1 MEKTVQNRV
10 TNVENAVYE
19 VANELLKAYNQGTFS
34 VGGLLMDLEGNVLY
48 KQHNNVITDNLIHD
62 PTAHGERQMV
72 DWYFENKATLSLP
85 EPENIILVTSL
96 DPCVMCTGSI
106 LQAGFARVIVSAL
119 DSHAGINYDMSA
131 TFPALSGTA
140 MQLEAQQRFA
150 YPKVH
155 SSTKMFERKATSADI
170 SCSFKADT
178 TIDEQAYASTSITLS
193 ATLGTTIVSAL
204 DTHAGINYDM
214 STTPPALPGTAMQLE
229 AQQRSTYPKVH
240 SPTKMFEREATGA
253 DISCFFKAG
262 TTIDEQTYALT
273 SIAFSATLDTIS
285 KKINTDLP
293 EDQLKNPTCLSKDNP
308 IYTALKEVYPQA
320 LEYTAPHPNQPDAGL
335 APYLITAAKE
345 DLLNGGEGNAVA
357 FLDCFG
363 NLIMCS
369 PGNQNLSEIQT
380 PFILAT
386 RKYAALRYSL
396 QLANTPDASYY
407 LGHPKYGTFIYAKSL
422 ELNPQG
428 VVDLGAFGST
438 MGGKIPTDREQFQF
452 AVSRVEQC
460 KLDAFTD
467 GLPPLYSSKDFVNIR
482 LKQVQSHKLIKALK
496 AGLPD

>member
-1 MEKTVQNRV
+1 MIGDGENSSKPV

-119 DSHAGINYDMSA
+119 DTHAGINYDMSA
-131 TFPALSGTA
+131 
-140 MQLEAQQRFA
+140 
-150 YPKVH
+150 
-155 SSTKMFERKATSADI
+155 
-170 SCSFKADT
+170 
-178 TIDEQAYASTSITLS
+178 
-193 ATLGTTIVSAL
+193 
-204 DTHAGINYDM
+204 
-214 STTPPALPGTAMQLE
+214 TPPALPGTAMQLE

-386 RKYAALRYSL
+386 RKYAALRFSL
-396 QLANTPDASYY
+396 QLANTPDTSYY

-460 KLDAFTD
+460 NLDAFTD